1 MQQRKQVQEIIELL
15 DIALDDKNKYKIG
28 IKRFF

>member
-1 MQQRKQVQEIIELL
+1 MEMRQEVQEIIELL
-15 DIALDDKNKYKIG
+15 DVALDDKNKYKIG